1 MQPKEVRREAAV
13 AAVRRR
19 RMEDDEAP
27 GAASPDTARI
37 DACSAVQ

>member
-19 RMEDDEAP
+19 MEDDETP